1 MSKLK
6 SSNVIAGFDRLIS
19 EKKAVEML
27 ALNDRPNPKG
37 TLRWLM
43 RARRLAY
50 VKLAR
55 GVIGFRPDDIQDYIN
70 SSLIGADR
78 PNR

>member
-19 EKKAVEML
+19 EKKAVEIL
-27 ALNDRPNPKG
+27 ALSDRPNPKG
-37 TLRWLM
+37 ALRWLM
-43 RARRLAY
+43 RTRRLPY
-50 VKLAR
+50 VRLAR

>member
-1 MSKLK
+1 MDKLRA
-6 SSNVIAGFDRLIS
+6 SNHTAGFDRLIS
-19 EKKAVEML
+19 EKEAVEML

-55 GVIGFRPDDIQDYIN
+55 GVIGFRPSDIQDYIN
-70 SSLIGADR
+70 SNLIAANR
-78 PNR
+78 PHK